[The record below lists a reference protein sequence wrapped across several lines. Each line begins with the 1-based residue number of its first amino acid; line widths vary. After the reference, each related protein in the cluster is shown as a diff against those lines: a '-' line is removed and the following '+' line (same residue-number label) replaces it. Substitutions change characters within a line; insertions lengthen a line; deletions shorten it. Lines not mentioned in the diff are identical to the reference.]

1 MCSYALRPP
10 SCPDHDH
17 PLSDPTGAGSDRY
30 HHDHDRALSD
40 PGRHHLQQLGGLVD
54 QLGLLL
60 QLRHPDHHRL
70 RRHGARKQVRLTLQ
84 VRSGQ
89 VRSGQV
95 RSGQVRDRSAG
106 QVRSGKVSRSETGQA
121 RCWPGQVRSDQ
132 VRSGALQVRSG
143 QVRDR
148 SAGQVRGAGG
158 EVSRSGQVRSG
169 QVRHRSETGQAR
181 CWPGQVR
188 SDQVRSGALQVRS
201 SQQVRDRSDTLQL
214 TGCCHLCTGADS
226 TYLL

>member
-1 MCSYALRPP
+1 MYVCSYALRPP
-10 SCPDHDH
+10 SCPDHDR
-17 PLSDPTGAGSDRY
+17 PLSDPTGAGSDRH

-89 VRSGQV
+89 VSRLETGQRQV
-95 RSGQVRDRSAG
+95 RDRSEIGQRQVRDRSAG
-106 QVRSGKVSRSETGQA
+106 QKQVRDRSETGQR
-121 RCWPGQVRSDQ
+121 RC
-132 VRSGALQVRSG
+132 
-143 QVRDR
+143 
-148 SAGQVRGAGG
+148 
-158 EVSRSGQVRSG
+158 RSG

-188 SDQVRSGALQVRS
+188 SGQVRSGQVRS
-201 SQQVRDRSDTLQL
+201 GQVSRSG
-214 TGCCHLCTGADS
+214 TGQTCCS
-226 TYLL
+226 